1 MSPTTSSMDWMSCYF
16 PGQGGHVAKSLSRH
30 WSVWLAMFGLMAV
43 CQLPTGESAILIFVS
58 RDREMRGDKPFSNDL
73 KE

>member
-1 MSPTTSSMDWMSCYF
+1 MSPTTSSMDWISCYF

-58 RDREMRGDKPFSNDL
+58 RDREMRGDKPFSMDL